1 MVVKPAVRT
10 SDSSTAVPLTIH
22 CARASTTTLFG
33 VVAINSGS
41 ALIISEDELGRR
53 REREVTAPLHGSF
66 LSLPAAMANL
76 FMAHGC

>member
-22 CARASTTTLFG
+22 CALRGTQVPTTTLFG
-33 VVAINSGS
+33 VGAIKTSS
-41 ALIISEDELGRR
+41 AAGAKARR
-53 REREVTAPLHGSF
+53 LHGSF

-76 FMAHGC
+76 MPPGC